1 MKSKYYDGSLHGFS
15 NPSQKNSRMGNE
27 TIDRKLADAVYRS
40 YFGAFVGF
48 EALNPSQRLVP
59 NWHIDVAFR
68 AASAQI
74 PPAGLSG

>member
-1 MKSKYYDGSLHGFS
+1 
-15 NPSQKNSRMGNE
+15 MGNE
-27 TIDRKLADAVYRS
+27 TIDRKLAEYRS
-40 YFGAFVGF
+40 HFGAFVGF